1 MRSGFRLSS
10 TSPRRQVR
18 ATRAPVAAVLLA
30 AAVLT
35 AAGAPAHAQDYP
47 KTAIHL
53 IVPYPPGGSPDIF
66 ARTIGAKLAEAWKQP
81 VIVDNRAGGG
91 GTIGTGQAAKAAPDG
106 YTLLMGHIGT
116 LAVNATLF
124 PKLPYDPVRSFA
136 PVTRVAIVPNV
147 LVVNPAQP
155 FHTVGELISYAR
167 ANPGKLL
174 YSSGGNGGA
183 AHIAM
188 EYFKQ
193 QAGVD
198 LVHVPYKGT
207 SPSVTDLIGGQVAMT
222 MTGAPPLMP
231 HIQAGRLR
239 ALGVSSA
246 QRIDALP
253 QVPTIAE
260 SGVKGFDATQWYG
273 IVAPAGTPRPI
284 IDKLNREIRAIVNS
298 PEMRERLR
306 SEGAIASTTTPEEFG
321 AFIRDEIAR
330 WGAVVTSAGIRPD

>member
-1 MRSGFRLSS
+1 MRNPVIAVLQALLCALLPG
-10 TSPRRQVR
+10 
-18 ATRAPVAAVLLA
+18 ACVAASPVD
-30 AAVLT
+30 
-35 AAGAPAHAQDYP
+35 DYP
-47 KTAIHL
+47 KGPIRI

-81 VIVDNRAGGG
+81 VIVENRAGGG
-91 GTIGTGQAAKAAPDG
+91 GTIGAGIAAKAPPDG

-124 PKLPYDPVRSFA
+124 PKLPYDPIQSFA
-136 PVTRVAIVPNV
+136 PVSLVAVVPNV
-147 LVVNPAQP
+147 LVVNPSQP
-155 FHTVGELISYAR
+155 FRTVGELIAYAR

-174 YSSGGNGGA
+174 YASGGNGGA

-198 LVHVPYKGT
+198 LVHVPYRGT
-207 SPSVTDLIGGQVAMT
+207 AQAVTDLIGGQVALT

-231 HIQAGRLR
+231 HLQAGRLR
-239 ALGVSSA
+239 ALAVSSR
-246 QRIDALP
+246 QRVEALP
-253 QVPTIAE
+253 EVPTIAE
-260 SGVKGFDATQWYG
+260 SGVRGFDATQWYG
-273 IVAPAGTPRPI
+273 LVAPAGTSRAI
-284 IDKLNREIRAIVNS
+284 IDKLNREVRATVNS

-321 AFIRDEIAR
+321 AFIRAEIAR